1 MALLLRSALAQA
13 LTKSVR
19 PMWAAAMTSTGR
31 RNMSSHKKETDE
43 EFDERWK
50 AYFDRPNI
58 DGWDIRQGINH
69 MNRLDLIPEP
79 EIISACLQ
87 ACRRVNDH
95 SLAVRYLEAIRYK
108 SNAVSKQV
116 WPWILQEIRPTL
128 DKLGISTPEDLGYD
142 KPELALKSVDD
153 M

>member
-1 MALLLRSALAQA
+1 MKNLINDGKHILNEKISMVYAIETLSI
-13 LTKSVR
+13 
-19 PMWAAAMTSTGR
+19 
-31 RNMSSHKKETDE
+31 SS
-43 EFDERWK
+43 FF
-50 AYFDRPNI
+50 YFL
-58 DGWDIRQGINH
+58 GWDIRQGINH

-108 SNAVSKQV
+108 SNAVSNQV

-153 M
+153 L

>member
-1 MALLLRSALAQA
+1 MALLLRSSLIQA
-13 LTKSVR
+13 LTKTTR
-19 PMWAAAMTSTGR
+19 PMWTSTTR
-31 RNMSSHKKETDE
+31 RTLSSHKKETDE
-43 EFDERWK
+43 EFDQRWR
-50 AYFDRPNI
+50 AYFERPNI

-95 SLAVRYLEAIRYK
+95 SLAVRYLETIRYK

-116 WPWILQEIRPTL
+116 WPWVLQEIRPTV
-128 DKLGISTPEDLGYD
+128 DKLGISVPEDLGYD
-142 KPELALKSVDD
+142 KPELALKSVEDL
-153 M
+153 

>member
-1 MALLLRSALAQA
+1 MALLFRSTLIQT
-13 LTKSVR
+13 LTKTTR
-19 PMWAAAMTSTGR
+19 PMLMTMGSTTR
-31 RNMSSHKKETDE
+31 RNMSSHNKETDE
-43 EFDERWK
+43 EFDHRWK
-50 AYFDRPNI
+50 AYFERSNI

-108 SNAVSKQV
+108 SNAVSNQV

-128 DKLGISTPEDLGYD
+128 NQLGISTPEELGYD

>member
-1 MALLLRSALAQA
+1 MAYLFRSVLLQSLSKTA
-13 LTKSVR
+13 R
-19 PMWAAAMTSTGR
+19 PVWATMQ
-31 RNMSSHKKETDE
+31 RNMSSHNKETDE
-43 EFDERWK
+43 EFDQRWK
-50 AYFDRPNI
+50 AYFDRPAI

-79 EIISACLQ
+79 DIIKACLK
-87 ACRRVNDH
+87 ACRRANDH

-108 SNAVSKQV
+108 SNTVSNQV

-128 DKLGISTPEDLGYD
+128 NELGVSIPEDLGYH

>member
-1 MALLLRSALAQA
+1 MW
-13 LTKSVR
+13 LT
-19 PMWAAAMTSTGR
+19 MQ

-43 EFDERWK
+43 EFDQRWK

-58 DGWDIRQGINH
+58 DGNLKRILTSTLKYLRLGWDIRQGINH

-95 SLAVRYLEAIRYK
+95 SLAIRYLEAIRHK
-108 SNAVSKQV
+108 ANAVSKQV
-116 WPWILQEIRPTL
+116 WPWIVQEIRPTL
-128 DKLGISTPEDLGYD
+128 DKLGVSTPEDLAYD

>member
-1 MALLLRSALAQA
+1 
-13 LTKSVR
+13 
-19 PMWAAAMTSTGR
+19 
-31 RNMSSHKKETDE
+31 
-43 EFDERWK
+43 
-50 AYFDRPNI
+50 
-58 DGWDIRQGINH
+58 

-108 SNAVSKQV
+108 SNGVSNQV

-153 M
+153 L

>member
-1 MALLLRSALAQA
+1 M
-13 LTKSVR
+13 T
-19 PMWAAAMTSTGR
+19 MTSTLR
-31 RNMSSHKKETDE
+31 RNMSSHNKETDE
-43 EFDERWK
+43 EFDQRWK
-50 AYFDRPNI
+50 AYFERKNI
-58 DGWDIRQGINH
+58 DGICNRNSINIFFFFLFLGWDIRQGINH

-108 SNAVSKQV
+108 SNCVSKQV

-153 M
+153 L

>member
-1 MALLLRSALAQA
+1 ME
-13 LTKSVR
+13 
-19 PMWAAAMTSTGR
+19 

-43 EFDERWK
+43 EFDQRWK

-58 DGWDIRQGINH
+58 DGNLNIIRKYFQLFILGWDIRQGINH

-108 SNAVSKQV
+108 SNAISQQV
-116 WPWILQEIRPTL
+116 WPWIVQEIRPTL
-128 DKLGISTPEDLGYD
+128 DKLGISTPDNLSYD